1 MQTITINVQNEAY
14 EHLLYVL
21 KNIPKVEI
29 VKESEHL
36 TKDDILNS
44 MRESS
49 KEMKLIIS
57 GEKEEPTMEL
67 KDLINELKY
76 EN

>member
-29 VKESEHL
+29 VKESEYL

-49 KEMKLIIS
+49 KEMKSIID
-57 GEKEEPTMEL
+57 GDKEEPTMEL